1 MVRNFP
7 RTNRRPAGRNRTKAV
22 AVVLVSLG
30 LLAGI
35 STTPPAMAGPR
46 DKELKHKKHKVD
58 KKVHGAKLELDHSSA
73 ALQQAQAQLDNAQAQ
88 LDTAQAH
95 LAKTRGELAAAEAL
109 DRQMQEK
116 LDAAIARLEQARA
129 ELEAGHVKVAEQ
141 ERELGRIVVANYQ
154 TGDPS
159 LMGLSMVLTSQDP
172 TELTGQLNSVQNV
185 IDKEDATL
193 SRLEATKVLL
203 AVQEQQVEEA
213 KDEVA
218 VRRQAAAENLVKK
231 QELEKQAE
239 AQELQV
245 KNLVTLREE
254 AADKA
259 EEARQAD
266 LATLRS
272 LEKEQ
277 NRIAEILRKRAE
289 AARRRGAGPAAA
301 PHNPPRRP
309 GGAHPGPR
317 YPGPR
322 PRRESAQPRRGH
334 PRGRGAAAARGG
346 GAGGPPAANNASV
359 GPVHSNGFLDYPV
372 PGNVTSPYGWRTH
385 PIYGYRSLHDG
396 IDIGAGCGTPIRA
409 VASGRVLQMYYQ
421 SAWGNRIIIDHGFH
435 KGAGLAT
442 ISNHLSGYA
451 VHEGEWVQR
460 GQIIGYVGTTGWS
473 TGCHLHFTVMQNGS
487 PVDPMRWL

>member
-289 AARRRGAGPAAA
+289 AARR
-301 PHNPPRRP
+301 
-309 GGAHPGPR
+309 
-317 YPGPR
+317 
-322 PRRESAQPRRGH
+322 
-334 PRGRGAAAARGG
+334 GAAAA
-346 GAGGPPAANNASV
+346 AAAANNASV